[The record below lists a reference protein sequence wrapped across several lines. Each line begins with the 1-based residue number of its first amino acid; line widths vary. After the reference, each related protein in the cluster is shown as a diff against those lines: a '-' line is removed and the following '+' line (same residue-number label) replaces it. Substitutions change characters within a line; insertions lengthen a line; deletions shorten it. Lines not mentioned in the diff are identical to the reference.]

1 MNEATR
7 TKVGARLK
15 RTKGQLAGVE
25 RMVEEDRC
33 CVDVLVQ
40 IAAVRAALAKAAAL
54 ILEDH
59 VTTCVTKA
67 VRGGDVARRKATTD
81 ELLDV
86 FHRYCG
92 S

>member
-7 TKVGARLK
+7 TNVRARLK
-15 RTKGQLAGVE
+15 RTKGQLAGIE
-25 RMVEEDRC
+25 RMVEEDRD

-67 VRGGDVARRKATTD
+67 VRGGDLARRKATTD